1 MAWTF
6 SLRLVDKG
14 MTQLSLDLQPPKR
27 SLPQLWTP
35 DDIFKACDQ
44 QTLVEFQEDH
54 RVERKRVN
62 ISQRDLAVYVSMWAN
77 TQPNGGIVFI
87 GVGNDGELLG
97 CKSSSTEH
105 LNDLRTVRNLCPN
118 AKYEI
123 NEVPITNSSGEA
135 DFVLAM
141 RVYYRPDRLVECHNG
156 DAYVREGS
164 DKRRLS
170 EAEKREIRLNRGEL
184 DFESDPVPLSFPDDF
199 DNALMMDFYS
209 EFITKRKLKSAD
221 YTLTDILKL
230 AKLGKDSSSGFIPN
244 IACSIVFG
252 KDPLAI
258 TPGAY
263 IRVRRYG
270 GTEEQFGTT
279 MNIEADERFDGP
291 LPRQLAAAEQFIG
304 SQIKNFTR
312 LGPDGR
318 FITSPE
324 YPREVWLEALVN
336 AAVHRSYNLKNMPI
350 FVKMFEDKMVVESP
364 GSFLPPT
371 TAATVYEAHNPRNS
385 RLMWAL
391 FYFDFVQ
398 CAFEGTR
405 RMRNA
410 MRSANLPDPVFSSK
424 ESGVF
429 QVAVVLE
436 NAIEHRKSFI
446 RAEAAPG
453 VDAEVYSSL
462 KQEEKMI
469 VNALADSRDLNVN
482 DAMLL
487 VGKDWRATRA
497 FFENLMAKGLVAR
510 TPGKPRDRHRKYFLV
525 LKRTSKP

>member
-1 MAWTF
+1 
-6 SLRLVDKG
+6 
-14 MTQLSLDLQPPKR
+14 MTQLKLDLQPPKR

-35 DDIFKACDQ
+35 DDIFTSSDQ
-44 QTLVEFQEDH
+44 QTLIDFKEDH

-62 ISQRDLAVYVSMWAN
+62 ISARDLAIYVSMWAN
-77 TQPNGGIVFI
+77 TQPHGGIIFI
-87 GVGNDGELLG
+87 GVGNEGELFG
-97 CKSSSTEH
+97 CKSVGTEH
-105 LNDLRTVRNLCPN
+105 LNDLRSVRKLCPDAN
-118 AKYEI
+118 YEI
-123 NEVPITNSSGEA
+123 REVPITNVSGDD

-156 DAYVREGS
+156 DAYIREGS
-164 DKRRLS
+164 DKRRLT
-170 EAEKREIRLNRGEL
+170 EAEKREIRLNKGEL
-184 DFESDPVPLSFPDDF
+184 DFEADPVPLLFPDDF
-199 DNALMMDFYS
+199 DGELMAQFFS
-209 EFITKRKLKSAD
+209 EFTDKRKLKKSD
-221 YTLTDILKL
+221 YTLIDVLKL
-230 AKLGKDSSSGFIPN
+230 AKLGKDAPSGFAPN
-244 IACSIVFG
+244 VACAVMFA
-252 KDPLAI
+252 KDPSVVI
-258 TPGAY
+258 PGAY

-270 GTEEQFGTT
+270 GVEEQFGTA
-279 MNIEADERFDGP
+279 MNIEADERFEGP
-291 LPRQLAAAEQFIG
+291 LPKQLAEAEEFVA

-336 AAVHRSYNLKNMPI
+336 ASVHRSYNLKNMPI

-410 MRSANLPDPVFSSK
+410 MRSANLPDPIFQSK

-429 QVAVVLE
+429 QVSVVLE

-453 VDAEVYSSL
+453 IDAAIYNSL

-487 VGKDWRATRA
+487 VGKDWRATKA
-497 FFENLMAKGLVAR
+497 FFDNLVSKGLVAR
-510 TPGKPRDRHRKYFLV
+510 TPGKSRDRHRKYYLV
-525 LKRTSKP
+525 LGRPTHQSRG